1 MANVRFLSDHQAM
14 SEHGLQYVEDD
25 LREGWVEEWATAGV
39 AELEDYLAKHGAFL
53 DFLGGDE

>member
-1 MANVRFLSDHQAM
+1 M
-14 SEHGLQYVEDD
+14 SEHGLYYVEDD

-53 DFLGGDE
+53 DFLGTEE